1 MQAVVL
7 QFCLLFILEVGQYFY
22 KFSLQGIAKD
32 VLFPLLPQFTQAFV
46 EVLAMSDSSTV
57 ECGLKMEVLKVG
69 F

>member
-1 MQAVVL
+1 MLVNI
-7 QFCLLFILEVGQYFY
+7 FN

-46 EVLAMSDSSTV
+46 EVLAMSDSHTV
-57 ECGLKMEVLKVG
+57 DCGLKMEVLKVS